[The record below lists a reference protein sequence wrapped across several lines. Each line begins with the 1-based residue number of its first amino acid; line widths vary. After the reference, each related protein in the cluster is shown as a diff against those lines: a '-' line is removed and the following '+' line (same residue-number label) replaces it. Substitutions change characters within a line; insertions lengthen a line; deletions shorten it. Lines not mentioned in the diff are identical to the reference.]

1 MKKELYETIYK
12 YIKSKSLLG
21 KLLDFND
28 LKMIGR
34 TISDDQGLLDYVANY
49 KECSFKNELG
59 YYLFA
64 DKTVY
69 LNMDEFLDSNKQSDP
84 LTINL
89 HLLENLL
96 HELHHARQFKI
107 LHDFHDHKFSDHSTM
122 DHLEY
127 ILLSISLRKL
137 GNTPNVEDDLENFN
151 KYFESM
157 NNNFRCF
164 DDVYCE
170 YYTYNPCERFAELNA
185 LQDTLQLIKEFE
197 TDVDVKKKLLYH
209 FYGLILMNELRG
221 YYSGKNE
228 VYSPTETF
236 IDCMNVEDS
245 IKSIWNHIEY
255 FNKSKSIEDH
265 WYYGL
270 EVPMEEYK
278 LKKALLD
285 DNYDYKKVR
294 Y

>member
-1 MKKELYETIYK
+1 MRKELYETVYK

-21 KLLDFND
+21 ELLDFND
-28 LKMIGR
+28 LIMIGR
-34 TISDDQGLLDYVANY
+34 TISVDQGLLDYAVNF
-49 KECSFKNELG
+49 KECVFKNDLG
-59 YYLFA
+59 RYLFR

-69 LNMDEFLDSNKQSDP
+69 LNMDEFLDVNEQSDP
-84 LTINL
+84 LISNL
-89 HLLENLL
+89 HLLVNLL

-107 LHDFHDHKFSDHSTM
+107 LHDFHERKFSDYSTV
-122 DHLEY
+122 DQLEY

-137 GNTPNVEDDLENFN
+137 SNFPNAEDDLEKFN
-151 KYFESM
+151 KYFGSM

-170 YYTYNPCERFAELNA
+170 YYTYNPSERFAELSA
-185 LQDTLQLIKEFE
+185 LQDTLQLIKKYE
-197 TDVDVKKKLLYH
+197 TDNDIRNKLVYH
-209 FYGLILMNELRG
+209 FNGLLLKNELRG
-221 YYSGKNE
+221 YYPGKNE

-245 IKSIWNHIEY
+245 IKNIWNHINY
-255 FNKSKSIEDH
+255 YNKSKYVEDH

-285 DNYDYKKVR
+285 DNYDYKKHR
-294 Y
+294 